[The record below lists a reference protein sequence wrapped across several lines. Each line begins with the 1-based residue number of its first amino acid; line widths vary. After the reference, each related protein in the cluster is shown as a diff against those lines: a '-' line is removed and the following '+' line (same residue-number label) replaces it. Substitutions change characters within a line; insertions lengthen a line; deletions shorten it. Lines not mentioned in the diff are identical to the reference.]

1 MAEDSSI
8 AAAPAP
14 EEGVISKTYHEVT
27 QPFIDLWH
35 APRALWGVNLAYT
48 IEGLSYF
55 GILTY
60 LAIHFSDFVFKGV
73 EHSDVWSHEMVMVL
87 TAGIAIAMVV
97 LGFVPDKWGV
107 RRALILAF
115 VFLLVGRIIMSAAP
129 TVLGLVPSGIWS
141 PLHLLTMAGI
151 LLVVIGY
158 GMYQPAAYA
167 AVRKFTNP
175 KTASMA
181 YAMLYALMNLGSS
194 LAMLAF
200 LLRDDQFL
208 GLGITGTFWVYTGL
222 TLVSLLSTIFILSRK
237 TVAEAIDR
245 AKAETEAM
253 GAAAQEAAAKS
264 GEQKSKDDVATGPRK
279 VPVTAWIILGAILV
293 TAYFRLPE
301 PGNYAGSLIVL
312 LIPVVISLLPARM
325 RNSTIQW
332 IALHPLADPR
342 FFFFIFALMPV
353 QTLFT
358 YNWLVLPQ
366 YISRAFAGGWIGEYY
381 EVASNANPILIFIL
395 VPVITAL
402 TYKAKVYNMMVIGTL
417 VMGASAFI
425 LAFGP
430 TPITLLGY
438 IVCMTVG
445 EAMWSA
451 RFLQYATEIAPPERA
466 GLYQGV
472 AQLPWFLTKFLV
484 PLLYSGQMMEKY
496 CPADGPK
503 NTESMWLIF
512 GLIAVITPTAL
523 WLSRGWMMKGFK
535 VKHEG

>member
-8 AAAPAP
+8 AATPAPA
-14 EEGVISKTYHEVT
+14 EGVISKTYHEVT

-129 TVLGLVPSGIWS
+129 TVLGLAPSGIWS